1 MLPCALTFQPE
12 YRDYLWGGQRLR
24 PGTLTAEA
32 WVIYENNRI
41 TSGPLDGQTLGEAVT
56 RFGTDLLGQAVVER
70 RGLHFPL
77 LIKLLDCN
85 QWLSL
90 QVHPN
95 DQQALQLEGPG
106 QSGKTEAWYILEAEA
121 DAKLIAGLKAGTT
134 PAEMAEAIRKGT
146 ILDAAQYETVHT
158 GNTIFMPA
166 GTIHALGPGV
176 LVYEV
181 QQSSDLTYRVF
192 DWNRPQTGSR
202 ILHIDKSL
210 VVADSTASSHP
221 LPLPILKDGQCRVL
235 CQSEYFT
242 LEILN
247 SRTQVLELNT
257 HGQSFHTLTVIEG
270 ALRFS
275 SGGEQF
281 PLSRFESLLVP
292 AVTGA
297 YRLEPLSGGF
307 RALKSSL

>member
-32 WVIYENNRI
+32 WVIYENNCI
-41 TSGPLDGQTLGEAVT
+41 SSGPLEGLT
-56 RFGTDLLGQAVVER
+56 LGQAVARFGMELLGQTVITR
-70 RGLHFPL
+70 HGLRFPL

-95 DQQALQLEGPG
+95 DQQAVQLEGPG

-121 DAKLIAGLKAGTT
+121 GSKLIAGLKVGTT
-134 PAEMAEAIRKGT
+134 PGEMAQAILNRN
-146 ILDAAQYETVHT
+146 ILDFAQYVTVHT
-158 GNTIFMPA
+158 GDTIFMRA
-166 GTIHALGPGV
+166 GTVHALGPGL

-181 QQSSDLTYRVF
+181 QQSSDVTYRVF
-192 DWNRPQTGSR
+192 DWNRPQTGNR
-202 ILHIDKSL
+202 TLHLDKAL
-210 VVADSTASSHP
+210 AVADSTAYSTP
-221 LPLPILKDGQCRVL
+221 LPFPILKDEQDRVL
-235 CQSEYFT
+235 CHSEYFT
-242 LEILN
+242 LTILS
-247 SRTQVLELNT
+247 SRAQVLKLST
-257 HGQSFHTLTVIEG
+257 HGQSFHALTVIEG

-281 PLSRFESLLVP
+281 SLSRFESLLVP
-292 AVTGA
+292 ASTGA
-297 YRLEPLSGGF
+297 YRLEPLGGGF